1 MTAIIAQVVQRTQ
14 AHRHTGRA
22 RKGKG
27 ARFGDEWVSCLEN
40 PVGNLSINATT
51 NPLSASPSL
60 LNLHQLFH
68 ELSAFVPEIW
78 SKASGILRS
87 LPRRRMRDKI
97 FVWRALS
104 FQRETDP
111 RQNFSNPD
119 SSLLICRQMSKPSPC
134 LIFIFGSAMMSNNL
148 VLTTCI
154 GHCIKRAT
162 EKIQSIK
169 VHLACC
175 RALRR
180 LQCTMQQEQWELTR
194 VSAFI
199 YCLMKWGTIM
209 AQYTL
214 TICHYDFV
222 SAELVH

>member
-1 MTAIIAQVVQRTQ
+1 MLRVAILLGKIYQPWTHTMFVGSYKLFVQSMLKHGRIKICLWKMTAIIAQVVQRT
-14 AHRHTGRA
+14 HRRTGRA

-78 SKASGILRS
+78 SKASGTLRS

-119 SSLLICRQMSKPSPC
+119 SSLLICRQMSKPRIHFLSDPLWC
-134 LIFIFGSAMMSNNL
+134 
-148 VLTTCI
+148 
-154 GHCIKRAT
+154 
-162 EKIQSIK
+162 
-169 VHLACC
+169 
-175 RALRR
+175 
-180 LQCTMQQEQWELTR
+180 
-194 VSAFI
+194 
-199 YCLMKWGTIM
+199 
-209 AQYTL
+209 
-214 TICHYDFV
+214 
-222 SAELVH
+222 

>member
-1 MTAIIAQVVQRTQ
+1 MFVKNDRNHCTGCTTHTGTQ
-14 AHRHTGRA
+14 AERGRA
-22 RKGKG
+22 KA

-119 SSLLICRQMSKPSPC
+119 SSLLICRQMSKPRIHFLSDPLWC
-134 LIFIFGSAMMSNNL
+134 Q
-148 VLTTCI
+148 TT
-154 GHCIKRAT
+154 
-162 EKIQSIK
+162 
-169 VHLACC
+169 
-175 RALRR
+175 
-180 LQCTMQQEQWELTR
+180 
-194 VSAFI
+194 
-199 YCLMKWGTIM
+199 
-209 AQYTL
+209 
-214 TICHYDFV
+214 
-222 SAELVH
+222 

>member
-1 MTAIIAQVVQRTQ
+1 MIAIIAQVVQHTQ

-78 SKASGILRS
+78 SKASGILWS

-119 SSLLICRQMSKPSPC
+119 SSLLICRQMSKPSSVTCDFKQLSPYNLHWALYKKSNRENSINQGSPC
-134 LIFIFGSAMMSNNL
+134 LLSCFEEITMAMK
-148 VLTTCI
+148 T
-154 GHCIKRAT
+154 H
-162 EKIQSIK
+162 
-169 VHLACC
+169 
-175 RALRR
+175 
-180 LQCTMQQEQWELTR
+180 
-194 VSAFI
+194 
-199 YCLMKWGTIM
+199 
-209 AQYTL
+209 
-214 TICHYDFV
+214 
-222 SAELVH
+222 

>member
-1 MTAIIAQVVQRTQ
+1 MFVKNDRNHCTGCTT
-14 AHRHTGRA
+14 HRHTGRA

-27 ARFGDEWVSCLEN
+27 ARFGDEWVSCVEN

-97 FVWRALS
+97 FIWRALS
-104 FQRETDP
+104 FPRETDP

-119 SSLLICRQMSKPSPC
+119 SSLLICRQMSKPSSVPRIHFLSDPQWC
-134 LIFIFGSAMMSNNL
+134 Q
-148 VLTTCI
+148 TT
-154 GHCIKRAT
+154 
-162 EKIQSIK
+162 
-169 VHLACC
+169 
-175 RALRR
+175 
-180 LQCTMQQEQWELTR
+180 
-194 VSAFI
+194 
-199 YCLMKWGTIM
+199 
-209 AQYTL
+209 
-214 TICHYDFV
+214 
-222 SAELVH
+222 

>member
-1 MTAIIAQVVQRTQ
+1 MFPSKTNFSNSIGELSRSTVAIFFGKTSQPWIHTMIVGSYLSNPSWNMAVQKYVCEKWSQSLHRLYN
-14 AHRHTGRA
+14 RHTGRA

-27 ARFGDEWVSCLEN
+27 ARFGDEWVSCVEN

-97 FVWRALS
+97 FIWRALS

-119 SSLLICRQMSKPSPC
+119 SSLLICRQMSKPSSVPRIHFLADLLWC
-134 LIFIFGSAMMSNNL
+134 Q
-148 VLTTCI
+148 TT
-154 GHCIKRAT
+154 
-162 EKIQSIK
+162 
-169 VHLACC
+169 
-175 RALRR
+175 
-180 LQCTMQQEQWELTR
+180 
-194 VSAFI
+194 
-199 YCLMKWGTIM
+199 
-209 AQYTL
+209 
-214 TICHYDFV
+214 
-222 SAELVH
+222 